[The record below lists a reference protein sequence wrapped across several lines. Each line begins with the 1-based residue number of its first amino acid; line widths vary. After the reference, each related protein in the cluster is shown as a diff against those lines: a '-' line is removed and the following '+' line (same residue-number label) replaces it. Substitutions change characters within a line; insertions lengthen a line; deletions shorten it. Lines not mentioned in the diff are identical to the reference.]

1 MDNLAY
7 LQQISK
13 SPVSAKASP
22 FQSLMSGKLPKILL
36 GLFVL
41 AVLIIVFGLIFSG
54 NKTDT
59 SEQSLIAQA
68 NLRCS
73 NLIQTIN
80 TYGRKVKS
88 FSLRSSS
95 NSLSAIL
102 TETSNNLNT
111 VLTTYYSNEEGS
123 STPEEPSNY
132 AEEEASHIEQVNANL
147 QVADLNAILDRN
159 YARQMA
165 LEISLLLSMESNLI
179 ARTEK
184 PDLKSILE
192 KSTANLSAIH
202 EAFDNFSE
210 VRN

>member
-13 SPVSAKASP
+13 TPPTAKSSSL
-22 FQSLMSGKLPKILL
+22 QSLMSGKLPKILL

-41 AVLIIVFGLIFSG
+41 SVLIIIFGLIFSG
-54 NKTDT
+54 NNTDT
-59 SEQSLIAQA
+59 SEQSLISQA

-102 TETSNNLNT
+102 TETNNNLNT
-111 VLTTYYSNEEGS
+111 VLSTYYSSEDS
-123 STPEEPSNY
+123 STPEDASSY

-165 LEISLLLSMESNLI
+165 LEISLLLSLESNLI

-184 PDLKSILE
+184 PDLKSVLE

-202 EAFDNFSE
+202 ESFNNFSE